1 MEEIKMARKNV
12 TIHII
17 GSADYI
23 EEEVGEVDFDQLVK
37 IYFKN
42 NKFKLHE
49 IFNTVGDIKA
59 NSVLRNFQ
67 FDSVS
72 KDIT

>member
-1 MEEIKMARKNV
+1 MEGQTMARKNV

-17 GSADYI
+17 GSADHI
-23 EEEVGEVDFDQLVK
+23 EDEVGDVDFDQLVK

-42 NKFKLHE
+42 NKLRLHE